1 MTTRLRP
8 PPQLSHL
15 SSVPSA
21 NALAPTPTIGE
32 RDPRE
37 DGDAP
42 SGELRAA
49 PRTET
54 GDSGVAPA
62 RKPRRHNTGR
72 RLPLERGTGLEEFL
86 RLAGLLPVDQGLE
99 AVARAVCDLV
109 RALRPSCAV
118 GVVLPGEGAAGDPL
132 YVVVAPLLPSIEPV
146 TSQALGTPLPGQLAP
161 RDTDP
166 NRLFPGIED
175 EWIVPLAAPFEGVSL
190 HVAGSAGEAEG
201 DAASALQELV
211 ERAAVL
217 LASGLRGAER
227 LRATRGESTQ
237 LRELQAR
244 IVQSEKLAS
253 VGQIAAKVVH
263 ELNNPLTAIVSYADF
278 LTKKLGRAQHDPG
291 DIERLRRIGESAERI
306 LQFSRDLTTYASPRD
321 EPLASIAL
329 RDVLERAVLFC
340 EHVASEHHVTVE
352 VDIDDAA
359 PRIVGRRGQL
369 TQVFVNLLTN
379 ACHAVHDAGRG
390 DGGKV
395 VIVLHPRDGG
405 GACVSVG
412 DNGDGIS
419 PQNLVRVF
427 DPFFTTKAE
436 GRGTGLGLSIVR
448 SIVEE
453 HGGRVWA
460 RSVVGTGTQF
470 IVELVRTP

>member
-1 MTTRLRP
+1 MTTRRRP
-8 PPQLSHL
+8 PAQLSHL
-15 SSVPSA
+15 SPV
-21 NALAPTPTIGE
+21 APASSLPPEPTIAE

-49 PRTET
+49 PRSDP

-62 RKPRRHNTGR
+62 RKPRRHATGR

-86 RLAGLLPVDQGLE
+86 RLAALLPVDNGLE

-118 GVVLPGEGAAGDPL
+118 GVVLPGEGASGDAL
-132 YVVVAPLLPSIEPV
+132 YVVVAPLLPSLEPM
-146 TSQALGTPLPGQLAP
+146 TSQALGTPVPGEA
-161 RDTDP
+161 RGRSTDP

-175 EWIVPLAAPFEGVSL
+175 EWIVHLAPPFEGVSL
-190 HVAGSAGEAEG
+190 HVAGGISDHDDRESRAVQDLA
-201 DAASALQELV
+201 

-227 LRATRGESTQ
+227 IRSTRGESTH

-278 LTKKLGRAQHDPG
+278 LTKKLGRAGHDPG

-329 RDVLERAVLFC
+329 REVLDRAVLFC
-340 EHVASEHHVTVE
+340 EHVASEHKVAVE
-352 VDIDDAA
+352 I
-359 PRIVGRRGQL
+359 
-369 TQVFVNLLTN
+369 
-379 ACHAVHDAGRG
+379 
-390 DGGKV
+390 
-395 VIVLHPRDGG
+395 
-405 GACVSVG
+405 
-412 DNGDGIS
+412 
-419 PQNLVRVF
+419 
-427 DPFFTTKAE
+427 
-436 GRGTGLGLSIVR
+436 
-448 SIVEE
+448 
-453 HGGRVWA
+453 
-460 RSVVGTGTQF
+460 
-470 IVELVRTP
+470 

>member
-1 MTTRLRP
+1 MTTRRRP
-8 PPQLSHL
+8 ASPHPHL
-15 SSVPSA
+15 TPVDA
-21 NALAPTPTIGE
+21 VAPAIAE

-49 PRTET
+49 PRAQPGE
-54 GDSGVAPA
+54 SGVVS
-62 RKPRRHNTGR
+62 RQPRRHRTGR
-72 RLPLERGTGLEEFL
+72 RLPLDRGSGLDEFL
-86 RLAGLLPVDQGLE
+86 RLAALLPVEQGLE

-118 GVVLPGEGAAGDPL
+118 GVVLPGEGAGGDAL
-132 YVVVAPLLPSIEPV
+132 YVIVAPLLPSAEPM
-146 TSQALGTPLPGQLAP
+146 TTQALHGPQPG
-161 RDTDP
+161 RDGARTDP

-175 EWIVPLAAPFEGVSL
+175 EWIVHLAAPFDAVSL
-190 HVAGSAGEAEG
+190 HVAGGLGERDD
-201 DAASALQELV
+201 DARVVQDLA

-278 LTKKLGRAQHDPG
+278 LTKKLGRAGHDAG

-329 RDVLERAVLFC
+329 REVLDRAVLFC
-340 EHVASEHHVTVE
+340 EHVAAEHNVAVELE
-352 VDIDDAA
+352 VDDGA

-390 DGGKV
+390 EGGKV
-395 VIVLHPRDGG
+395 LIALRPRDGG
-405 GACVSVG
+405 GATVSVG

-460 RSVVGTGTQF
+460 RSVVGAGTQF

>member
-1 MTTRLRP
+1 MTTRHKGP
-8 PPQLSHL
+8 PHQSHL
-15 SSVPSA
+15 SPVPPASA
-21 NALAPTPTIGE
+21 LGSAPTIAE

-49 PRTET
+49 PRSET
-54 GDSGVAPA
+54 SDSGVAPA
-62 RKPRRHNTGR
+62 RKPRRHATGR
-72 RLPLERGTGLEEFL
+72 RLPRGRNSGLAQFL
-86 RLAGLLPVDQGLE
+86 QLAALLPVDHGVE

-118 GVVLPGEGAAGDPL
+118 GVVLPGEGAGGDAL
-132 YVVVAPLLPSIEPV
+132 YVVVAPLLPSVEPM
-146 TSQALGTPLPGQLAP
+146 TSQALGTPQPGQSGV

-166 NRLFPGIED
+166 NRLFPGIDD
-175 EWIVPLAAPFEGVSL
+175 EWIVHLSAPFEGVSL
-190 HVAGSAGEAEG
+190 HVAGAADDELDEG
-201 DAASALQELV
+201 ALRDLA

-227 LRATRGESTQ
+227 IRSSRGESTQ
-237 LRELQAR
+237 LRDLQAR

-278 LTKKLGRAQHDPG
+278 LTKKLGRAGHDPS

-329 RDVLERAVLFC
+329 REVLERAVLFC
-340 EHVASEHHVTVE
+340 EHVASEHKVVVE
-352 VDIDDAA
+352 LDADDCT

-379 ACHAVHDAGRG
+379 ACHAIHDAGRG
-390 DGGKV
+390 EGGKV
-395 VIVLHPRDGG
+395 HIVLHPREGG
-405 GACVSVG
+405 GACISIG

-460 RSVVGTGTQF
+460 RSVVGSGTQF

>member
-1 MTTRLRP
+1 MSTRRRP
-8 PPQLSHL
+8 PPQIS
-15 SSVPSA
+15 
-21 NALAPTPTIGE
+21 LAPTIAD
-32 RDPRE
+32 RDPRQ

-42 SGELRAA
+42 SGEQRAA
-49 PRTET
+49 PRTVT
-54 GDSGVAPA
+54 GESGVVPA
-62 RKPRRHNTGR
+62 RKSRRHTTGR
-72 RLPLERGTGLEEFL
+72 RLPAERGTALEAFL
-86 RLAGLLPVDQGLE
+86 RLAALLPVEQGLE

-118 GVVLPGEGAAGDPL
+118 GVVLAGEGASGDSL
-132 YVVVAPLLPSIEPV
+132 YVVLGPLLPSVEPM
-146 TSQALGTPLPGQLAP
+146 TSQALNTPLPGDVGGRA
-161 RDTDP
+161 TDP

-175 EWIVPLAAPFEGVSL
+175 EWIVHLSAPFEGVSL
-190 HVAGSAGEAEG
+190 HLAG
-201 DAASALQELV
+201 DADETEARALQDLA

-227 LRATRGESTQ
+227 LRATHGASTQ

-278 LTKKLGRAQHDPG
+278 LTKKLGRDGHDPG

-306 LQFSRDLTTYASPRD
+306 LRFSRDLTTYASPRD
-321 EPLASIAL
+321 EPIASIAL
-329 RDVLERAVLFC
+329 REVLERAVLFC
-340 EHVASEHHVTVE
+340 EHIAAEHRIAIAVE
-352 VDIDDAA
+352 IDDET

-379 ACHAVHDAGRG
+379 ACHAIHDAGRAE
-390 DGGKV
+390 GGQV
-395 VIVLHPRDGG
+395 VLVLQPREGG
-405 GACVSVG
+405 GARVSVG

-448 SIVEE
+448 SIIDE